1 MLRKKKKSTSVD
13 FEMDQGTNKHVE
25 LEVKASETMQK
36 YVRIEL
42 VDEVVHDIVDEN
54 ALEEQHCNIAIRRQI
69 R

>member
-1 MLRKKKKSTSVD
+1 
-13 FEMDQGTNKHVE
+13 
-25 LEVKASETMQK
+25 MQK